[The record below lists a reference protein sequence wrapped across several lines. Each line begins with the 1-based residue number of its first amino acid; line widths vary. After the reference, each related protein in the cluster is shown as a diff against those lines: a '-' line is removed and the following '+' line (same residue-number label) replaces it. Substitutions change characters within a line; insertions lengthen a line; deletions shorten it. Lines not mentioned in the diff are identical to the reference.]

1 MYINEEI
8 FYSSSGVIVKSFLE
22 YNLLSSRVK
31 TYSILF
37 YLRKAKDN
45 IVSTNIGDKLR
56 SVRFAIACYLHSR
69 KNFMYNTSDLSI
81 VKSFKGF

>member
-22 YNLLSSRVK
+22 GNLLSSRVK

-45 IVSTNIGDKLR
+45 IVSANIGDK
-56 SVRFAIACYLHSR
+56 
-69 KNFMYNTSDLSI
+69 
-81 VKSFKGF
+81 

>member
-8 FYSSSGVIVKSFLE
+8 FYSSSRVIAKSFLE

-37 YLRKAKDN
+37 YPKKAKDN
-45 IVSTNIGDKLR
+45 VVSANIGDK
-56 SVRFAIACYLHSR
+56 
-69 KNFMYNTSDLSI
+69 
-81 VKSFKGF
+81 